1 MKFCE
6 SWLREWIDPGLE
18 TEALSAQLTLAG
30 LEVDALEPV
39 APNYHGVVVGE
50 IVDVAAHPDADRL
63 RVTQVNVGADKPI
76 QIVTN
81 VADVAV
87 GQRVPVA
94 LIGAEL
100 PGKDDA
106 GNDQPFAIKRAKL
119 RGVESEGM
127 FCGFET
133 LGLGEAE
140 EGLVQFPSEVR
151 PGTDVRVYMELNEV
165 AIELGLTP
173 NRGDCLGVF
182 GIARE
187 VAALNDLPAPK
198 LPEPLVAT
206 ELADQPK
213 VEISAATD
221 CPVYLGRYIRGLNP
235 QAKTP
240 LWMRE
245 RLRRSGVRSL
255 GPRVDVTNY
264 VLLEM
269 GQPLHAFDAA
279 KVSGA
284 LQVRLAQTGETLT
297 LLDGR
302 EVALREDT
310 LVIADDHGPLALAG
324 VMGGETSGVTET
336 TTDVLLECAW
346 FAPAAI
352 AGRARAYGLHTDA
365 SHRFERG
372 VDPAIQMRAME
383 RATQLLLQ
391 ICGGQAGPITRV
403 ESPDV
408 VPMRVPITL
417 RKAKLEQMLG
427 RDFDAG
433 EVSALLT
440 RLGLKVETSSEAW
453 VATPPSWRFDLSIE
467 ADLVEEVARMVG
479 YDHLPTT
486 ALGGRMALPR
496 VPETQTSQAVLADLL
511 VTRGYHEAIS
521 YSFVSPEL
529 QRVLDP
535 DRDSLALSNPISA
548 DLAVMRTSLWPG
560 LVRALQTNQKRQQ
573 NRVRVFETGLRF
585 VPDCC
590 AADELAQIPTL
601 AGLVAGS
608 LQAEQWGEAER
619 NADFFD
625 VKADV
630 EALLAKTGQATRFVP
645 LSDDPVLHPG
655 QAATVWLGKRPVG
668 RLGVLHP
675 ALMDPL
681 DLDAA
686 TPVILFELD
695 LAPLQQAML
704 PQFSMPSKFSSVRR
718 DLALLVPEEVSAD
731 AVMASVRG
739 VDSDGLLREVFLFDV
754 YQGEHVQSGKK
765 SLAIALQLQS
775 DSQTLQ
781 DEEVEAVVQNVVK
794 SLANELNIELRS

>member
-30 LEVDALEPV
+30 LEVDALEQV
-39 APNYHGVVVGE
+39 APSYHGVVVGE
-50 IVDVAAHPDADRL
+50 IVEVAPHPDADRL
-63 RVTQVNVGADKPI
+63 RVTQVNVGADKPV

-94 LIGAEL
+94 MIGAEL

-106 GNDQPFAIKRAKL
+106 GNDKPFAIKRAKL

-127 FCGFET
+127 FCGYET

-140 EGLVQFPSEVR
+140 EGLVQFPDEVK
-151 PGTDVRVYMELNEV
+151 PGTDVRIYMELNEV

-173 NRGDCLGVF
+173 NRGDCLGVL

-198 LPEPLVAT
+198 LPEPSVAIAI
-206 ELADQPK
+206 EDAPK
-213 VEISAATD
+213 VEVSAVTH
-221 CPVYLGRYIRGLNP
+221 CPIYLGRAVRGLNP

-255 GPRVDVTNY
+255 GPLVDVTNY
-264 VLLEM
+264 VLLEL

-279 KVSGA
+279 KVAGA
-284 LQVRLAQTGETLT
+284 LQVRLANTGESLN

-310 LVIADDHGPLALAG
+310 LIIADDNGPLALAG
-324 VMGGETSGVTET
+324 VMGGEASGVSET

-346 FAPAAI
+346 FAPTAI

-372 VDPAIQMRAME
+372 VDPAIQGLAME

-391 ICGGQAGPITRV
+391 ICGGQAGPVTRV
-403 ESPDV
+403 ESPEH
-408 VPMRVPITL
+408 VPKRAPITL

-427 RDFDAG
+427 RGFDAV

-440 RLGLKVETSSEAW
+440 RLGLDVATNAEAW

-496 VPETQTSQAVLADLL
+496 VPETQTPQTVLADLL

-529 QRVLDP
+529 QRILDP
-535 DRDSLALSNPISA
+535 DRDTLALSNPISA

-590 AADELAQIPTL
+590 AGDALAQIPTL
-601 AGLVAGS
+601 AGLVSGS
-608 LQAEQWGEAER
+608 VQAEQWGEAER

-645 LSDDPVLHPG
+645 LTDDPVLHPG

-668 RLGVLHP
+668 RLGALHP

-686 TPVILFELD
+686 TPVIVFELD
-695 LAPLQQAML
+695 LALLQQAVL
-704 PQFSMPSKFSSVRR
+704 PQFRMPSKFSTVRR

-731 AVMASVRG
+731 TVITCVRAVESE
-739 VDSDGLLREVFLFDV
+739 GLLREVFLFDV
-754 YQGEHVQSGKK
+754 YQGEHVQAGKK

-775 DSQTLQ
+775 DSHTLQ
-781 DEEVEAVVQNVVK
+781 DEEVDAVVQNVVK

>member
-81 VADVAV
+81 VADVTV

-324 VMGGETSGVTET
+324 VMGGEASGVTET

-630 EALLAKTGQATRFVP
+630 EALLAKTGQATRFVA

-704 PQFSMPSKFSSVRR
+704 PQFRMPSKFSSVRR

>member
-39 APNYHGVVVGE
+39 APDYHGVVIGE
-50 IVDVAAHPDADRL
+50 IVEVAPHPDADRL
-63 RVTQVNVGADKPI
+63 RVTQVNVGADKPV

-81 VADVAV
+81 VADVGV

-94 LIGAEL
+94 MIGAEL

-106 GNDQPFAIKRAKL
+106 GNDKPFAIKRAKL

-140 EGLVQFPSEVR
+140 EGLVQFPSEA
-151 PGTDVRVYMELNEV
+151 PLGMDVRTYMELNEV

-173 NRGDCLGVF
+173 NRGDCLGVL

-187 VAALNDLPAPK
+187 VAALNDLPAPA
-198 LPEPLVAT
+198 LPEPVVVT
-206 ELADQPK
+206 ERSDAPK
-213 VEISAATD
+213 IQVAATGA
-221 CPVYLGRYIRGLNP
+221 CPLYLGRYIQGLNP
-235 QAKTP
+235 HAQTP

-264 VLLEM
+264 VLLEL

-279 KVSGA
+279 KVVGA
-284 LQVRLAQTGETLT
+284 LQVRLAQSGEKLA

-302 EVALREDT
+302 EVALRDDT
-310 LVIADDHGPLALAG
+310 LIIADERGPLALAG
-324 VMGGETSGVTET
+324 VMGGEASGVSDT

-346 FAPAAI
+346 FAPSAI
-352 AGRARAYGLHTDA
+352 AGRARGYGLHTDA

-372 VDPAIQMRAME
+372 VDPALQALAME

-391 ICGGQAGPITRV
+391 ICGGQAGPVTRV
-403 ESPDV
+403 ESSDDV
-408 VPMRVPITL
+408 PTRTPITL

-427 RDFDAG
+427 RSFDAA

-440 RLGLKVETSSEAW
+440 RLGLSVETKAEAW
-453 VATPPSWRFDLSIE
+453 VATSPSWRFDLSIE

-496 VPETQTSQAVLADLL
+496 VPETQTPQAVLADLL

-529 QRVLDP
+529 QRILDP
-535 DRDSLALSNPISA
+535 DRDTLALSNPISA

-560 LVRALQTNQKRQQ
+560 LVRALQSNQKRQQ

-590 AADELAQIPTL
+590 AADALAQIPTL
-601 AGLVAGS
+601 AGLVSGG
-608 LQAEQWGEAER
+608 LHAEQWAETER

-625 VKADV
+625 GKADV
-630 EALLAKTGQATRFVP
+630 AALLAKTGQATRFVP

-655 QAATVWLGKRPVG
+655 QAATVWLGNRPIG

-675 ALMDPL
+675 ALMDSL
-681 DLDAA
+681 DLDTAM
-686 TPVILFELD
+686 PVILFELD

-704 PQFSMPSKFSSVRR
+704 PQFRMPSKFSSVRR
-718 DLALLVPEEVSAD
+718 DLALLVPEDVSAD
-731 AVMASVRG
+731 VVMACARAVESE
-739 VDSDGLLREVFLFDV
+739 GLLREVFLFDV
-754 YQGEHVQSGKK
+754 YQGEHLEAGKK

-775 DSQTLQ
+775 DQHTLQ
-781 DEEVEAVVQNVVK
+781 DEEVEAVVQDVVK